1 MKRPNPTTEERTM
14 RRRSRGPAAIALA
27 AAVVLATA
35 GLAAAN
41 HYPEVRR
48 AVKRKDQGVL
58 DGVRRLTYADSTYI
72 DLAAGGCDCL
82 ELTCDDGHF
91 MLSCGGEIDP
101 YDSGILTASRRTSR
115 ETCLVCGCAA
125 YDGVSLRATPVCM
138 GF

>member
-1 MKRPNPTTEERTM
+1 MEQSNSKTNELTM
-14 RRRSRGPAAIALA
+14 RRRTRRTTAIALA

-41 HYPEVRR
+41 HYPEVRKP
-48 AVKRKDQGVL
+48 VKRKDQGVL

-72 DLAAGGCDCL
+72 DLAANTCDCL

-91 MLSCGGEIDP
+91 MTSCGGEIEP
-101 YDSGILTASRRTSR
+101 YDAGFLSAARRTSR
-115 ETCLVCGCAA
+115 ETCYVCGCAA
-125 YDGVSLRATPVCM
+125 FDGVVLRATPVCM